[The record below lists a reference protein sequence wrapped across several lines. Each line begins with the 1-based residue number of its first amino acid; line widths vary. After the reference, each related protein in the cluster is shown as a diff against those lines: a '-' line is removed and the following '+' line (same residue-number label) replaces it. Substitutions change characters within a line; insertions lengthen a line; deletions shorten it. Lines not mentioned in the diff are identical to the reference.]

1 MLTASQMFFFSYCAL
16 ISFCVIQES
25 LINTSNMIKQLRDE
39 DNDGV
44 SKLSGRLPPHPGKPG
59 KEQHKKGINTVEV
72 KSEQS
77 SSPIRED

>member
-1 MLTASQMFFFSYCAL
+1 M
-16 ISFCVIQES
+16 
-25 LINTSNMIKQLRDE
+25 INTSNMIKQLRDE

-44 SKLSGRLPPHPGKPG
+44 SKLSGRLPPHPGKPD
-59 KEQHKKGINTVEV
+59 KEQHKKGINIVEV

>member
-1 MLTASQMFFFSYCAL
+1 
-16 ISFCVIQES
+16 
-25 LINTSNMIKQLRDE
+25 MIKQLRDE

-44 SKLSGRLPPHPGKPG
+44 SKLSGRLPPHPGKPD
-59 KEQHKKGINTVEV
+59 KEQHKKGINIVEV